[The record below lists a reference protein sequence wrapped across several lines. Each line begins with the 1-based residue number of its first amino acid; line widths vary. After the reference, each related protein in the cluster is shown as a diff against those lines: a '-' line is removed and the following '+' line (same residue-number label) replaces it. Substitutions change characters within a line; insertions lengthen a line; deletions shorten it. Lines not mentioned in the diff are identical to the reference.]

1 MLSETLL
8 KNCSFVGMSHSVPCT
23 LGKVIADTK
32 DVLELRTIE
41 QLSVSLNSVPEQWI
55 TGPAGSGKTWLLM
68 KKVLM
73 LAQNALLR
81 GTEEKILVACYN
93 RPLYMMFAK
102 VFEDKLISFLESG
115 ELEDV
120 VEVKTFQS
128 LLFDITGSRC
138 GDSDQEKENYVAQA
152 LEVLEQGSEFTQK
165 YDHVFVD
172 ECQDLCGNRWPTL
185 FKSLL
190 KDEDDDCS
198 FGEPKHIWFFYDTN
212 QHLSPSEEQYT
223 QHWKSIR
230 RGLKLTKVL
239 RSTESVFDQSKKY
252 FGANNSNAEP
262 IKLGHRVRG
271 LEITWDSSLKNRK
284 VTEDV
289 GAACIMKHIKELC
302 RNKVDNKDICIL
314 TENVDIRDDISSEL
328 NNMEI
333 ETQNA
338 EDLFLYNSP
347 ENKVVVES
355 IRRFKGLES
364 KVVVLYNPPF
374 FQDTKWVVKKV
385 KEVLYTAVSRCF
397 CYLIVITTKR
407 GCNTLKSEKGIS
419 ERISICEASSQSSNR
434 LESKQRSQMNSLFND
449 SFSKEDTETHYESG
463 PSELESP
470 FKRSFE
476 DDDDDSDPND
486 IKGTSAKHS
495 RKD

>member
-1 MLSETLL
+1 MLPKTLL
-8 KNCSFVGMSHSVPCT
+8 KNCSFVGMSHSIPYTLSKLIDQNKEALEMCT
-23 LGKVIADTK
+23 TQ
-32 DVLELRTIE
+32 
-41 QLSVSLNSVPEQWI
+41 QLSVMLNSVPEQWI

-68 KKVLM
+68 KKVLL
-73 LAQNALLR
+73 LAENALLR
-81 GTEEKILVACYN
+81 STQEKILVACYN
-93 RPLYMMFAK
+93 RPLSMMFAK
-102 VFEDKLISFLESG
+102 VFEDELISFLKSG
-115 ELEDV
+115 ELKEV

-128 LLFDITGSRC
+128 LLFDITESRC
-138 GDSDQEKENYVAQA
+138 GDSDQEKEKYVAQA
-152 LEVLEQGSEFTQK
+152 LEVLEQGSVFTQQ

-185 FKSLL
+185 FKRLL
-190 KDEDDDCS
+190 KDDDCS
-198 FGEPKHIWFFYDTN
+198 FREPKHIWFFYDTN

-284 VTEDV
+284 VTEDA
-289 GAACIMKHIKELC
+289 GAACIMKHIKKLR

-328 NNMEI
+328 NNMRI

-374 FQDTKWVVKKV
+374 FQDTNWVVKKV

-419 ERISICEASSQSSNR
+419 ERISIHQSSNR

-463 PSELESP
+463 PSEPESA

-476 DDDDDSDPND
+476 DDDDDSDPKD

>member
-1 MLSETLL
+1 M
-8 KNCSFVGMSHSVPCT
+8 CT
-23 LGKVIADTK
+23 T
-32 DVLELRTIE
+32 E
-41 QLSVSLNSVPEQWI
+41 QLSVMLNSVPEQWI

-93 RPLYMMFAK
+93 RPLSMMFAK

-115 ELEDV
+115 ELKEV

-128 LLFDITGSRC
+128 LLFDIIGSRC
-138 GDSDQEKENYVAQA
+138 GDSDQEKEKYVAQA
-152 LEVLEQGSEFTQK
+152 LEVLEQGSVFTQQ

-185 FKSLL
+185 FKRLL

-212 QHLSPSEEQYT
+212 QHLSPSEEHNT

-284 VTEDV
+284 VTEDA
-289 GAACIMKHIKELC
+289 GAACIMKHIKKLC

-314 TENVDIRDDISSEL
+314 TENVDTRDDISSEL
-328 NNMEI
+328 NNMGI

-338 EDLFLYNSP
+338 EDLFLYNSA

-374 FQDTKWVVKKV
+374 FQDTNWVVKKV

-397 CYLIVITTKR
+397 VI
-407 GCNTLKSEKGIS
+407 
-419 ERISICEASSQSSNR
+419 
-434 LESKQRSQMNSLFND
+434 SLLLQQNVVAI
-449 SFSKEDTETHYESG
+449 H
-463 PSELESP
+463 
-470 FKRSFE
+470 
-476 DDDDDSDPND
+476 
-486 IKGTSAKHS
+486 
-495 RKD
+495 